1 MLLLDLLKLGDT
13 DSHDDGDR
21 QPRQDD
27 GHRQST
33 DHPRYEWPT
42 VGQLMVAH
50 FSLSKQEVKALTS
63 FDICSALTSPSTRMR
78 QPMLSL
84 SPCATILPTAVASV
98 LANSTDHGKRAP
110 LTRRGSALASK

>member
-27 GHRQST
+27 RHRQST

-42 VGQLMVAH
+42 VGQPMIAH
-50 FSLSKQEVKALTS
+50 EDFSLQEIKALTS
-63 FDICSALTSPSTRMR
+63 FDIRSVLTSPSTRMR

-84 SPCATILPTAVASV
+84 SPCAATPPTAVASV
-98 LANSTDHGKRAP
+98 LAKSTDHGKRAP
-110 LTRRGSALASK
+110 TTRR